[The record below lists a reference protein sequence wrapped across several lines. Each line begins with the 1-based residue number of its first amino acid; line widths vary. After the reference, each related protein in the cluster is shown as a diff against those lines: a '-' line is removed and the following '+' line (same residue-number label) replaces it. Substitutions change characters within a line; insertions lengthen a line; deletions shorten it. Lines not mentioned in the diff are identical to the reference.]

1 MKKIKP
7 SDIFTKRRITGLVF
21 LAGALITA
29 WAALHTK
36 GFMQQMLSV
45 LSIFFDMGALYCI
58 CISMESERKCAKRIK
73 SFMVSFTRAVFKFIK
88 KVMDKLSLSHGKS
101 FNTVK
106 MIKGYN
112 DVTEKA
118 GGDYADKKKK
128 KKHKRYKYMDNV
140 EKVRFLYEKRV
151 TGAIKNGIEIEE
163 SMTPIEAGDIMAR
176 EKYMKDN
183 NDILI
188 ETYNQARYDD
198 KSVITDDMVKKIQ

>member
-1 MKKIKP
+1 
-7 SDIFTKRRITGLVF
+7 
-21 LAGALITA
+21 
-29 WAALHTK
+29 
-36 GFMQQMLSV
+36 
-45 LSIFFDMGALYCI
+45 
-58 CISMESERKCAKRIK
+58 
-73 SFMVSFTRAVFKFIK
+73 MVSFTRAVFKFIK

-101 FNTVK
+101 FKTVK